1 MVHFAHLSDQHLLCY
16 TCKLKADPSIPG
28 WQSGP
33 KDCSPAMIAK
43 ALAMAGFSSCV
54 SLKTPAWKGV
64 VAESDFDVDVDCGGR
79 VWDCF
84 VHHLALARLVKDDAA
99 GNVLVMD
106 FELINLSSESAA
118 ITNATG
124 KQRLFTTASAWLEDS
139 QSHIATQSARYTL
152 RHA

>member
-1 MVHFAHLSDQHLLCY
+1 MVHFAHLSDQHLPYY
-16 TCKLKADPSIPG
+16 TCKLKADPSIPD
-28 WQSGP
+28 WQSDP
-33 KDCSPAMIAK
+33 KDCSLAMIAK

-64 VAESDFDVDVDCGGR
+64 VAESDFDVDGGGR

-84 VHHLALARLVKDDAA
+84 VHRLALAGLVKDDGA

-106 FELINLSSESAA
+106 FELINSSSESAA
-118 ITNATG
+118 ITDATG
-124 KQRLFTTASAWLEDS
+124 KQQLFTTASAWLEDS
-139 QSHIATQSARYTL
+139 QSRIVGQSARYTL